1 MAKHK
6 ILDDRDLSNLVAVS
20 GDTMTGQLNVPSVSA
35 NYIQINTATSF
46 TSGFT
51 PSAGTISWNSDDKTI
66 NLGLENGSVLQVGQ
80 EEILYAVN
88 QTGVT
93 ITNGQVVKVT
103 GSSGNR
109 IVVSLGQAT
118 TSAQGQP
125 FFAMATQ
132 TIANNGS
139 GYFTRYGLVREINT
153 AAWNEGD
160 LLWLS
165 TSAGMLT
172 NVQPGKAYTQVPF
185 AIVTRKHAVVGTVIV
200 SPVTV
205 PRLQSLAG
213 VEITSA
219 INGNSLVYVS
229 ATGTWQNYGNV
240 YGWEDAAQKFYNKEY
255 IWDSTTT
262 TVSANSATWG
272 AGGVSDGKVKVTSGD
287 TTADYL
293 GTKLIAGTGMT
304 ISVGTSAATFTVDP
318 PQDALQTF
326 PIALATAQAGTFDGA
341 YSHITGLY
349 VPYNTT
355 VDRMA
360 CYVTQSAAASG
371 MYLAIYNSS
380 LQLVCQTSAFAPN
393 AVGVVSAPLTS
404 ACALTKNQRYYFYV
418 GGSVNGCQL
427 LAATGLYA
435 SNEPFLAKEDG
446 NASTPPA
453 TFAGSS
459 DSKRFWVIAYKS

>member
-1 MAKHK
+1 MKRRL
-6 ILDDRDLSNLVAVS
+6 LDDRDIPFFVAVS
-20 GDTMTGQLNVPSVSA
+20 GDTMTGGLNVPNVSA

-51 PSAGTISWNSDDKTI
+51 PSAGTVSWNSDDKTVNI
-66 NLGLENGSVLQVGQ
+66 GLEGGSVLQVG
-80 EEILYAVN
+80 EEELLYAVN
-88 QTGVT
+88 QSGIT

-103 GSSGNR
+103 GSQGNR
-109 IVVSLGQAT
+109 VVVSLAQAT

-125 FFAMATQ
+125 FFAIATQ
-132 TIANNGS
+132 SIANNQS
-139 GYFTRYGLVREINT
+139 GYFTRFGLVRDINT
-153 AAWNEGD
+153 AAFNEGD

-165 TSAGMLT
+165 TSAGILT
-172 NVQPGKAYTQVPF
+172 NVQPSKAYTQVPF
-185 AIVTRKHAVVGTVIV
+185 AIVTRAHATVGTIMISPTVI
-200 SPVTV
+200 

-213 VEITSA
+213 IEITSA
-219 INGNSLVYVS
+219 VNGNSLVYVS
-229 ATGTWQNYGNV
+229 ATDTWQNYGNA
-240 YGWEDAAQKFYNKEY
+240 YGWEDSTIKFYQKED

-262 TVSANSATWG
+262 TVSANSASWG
-272 AGGVSDGKVKVTSGD
+272 GGGVSDGKVKVTSGD
-287 TTADYL
+287 TADYL

-304 ISVGTSAATFTVDP
+304 ISVGTSAVTFTVDP

-326 PIALATAQAGTFDGA
+326 TIALATAQAGTFDGA

-355 VDRMA
+355 VDSMA
-360 CYVTQSAAASG
+360 CYVTQSAASSG
-371 MYLAIYNSS
+371 MYLAIYNSA
-380 LQLVCQTSAFAPN
+380 LELVCQTNSFAPS
-393 AVGVVSAPLTS
+393 AVGVVSAPLMS